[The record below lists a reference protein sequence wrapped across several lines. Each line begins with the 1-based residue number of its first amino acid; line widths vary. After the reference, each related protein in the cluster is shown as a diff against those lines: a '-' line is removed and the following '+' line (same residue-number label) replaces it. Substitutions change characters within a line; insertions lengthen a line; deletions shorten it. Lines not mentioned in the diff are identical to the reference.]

1 MTRGRGRAMQRAA
14 ARAAA
19 AAAGGRARAA
29 GPLRGAPRLDPT
41 AGRRG
46 GAGAG
51 VQGRGGPGV
60 GSAGSRPLLAQPP
73 ARARGWS
80 QRLVGDP
87 KAASA
92 SLDLAPDVFVL
103 RVRLEETGEMFR
115 VANCR
120 GDMTVRELKEEL
132 DLMVGIPFNLQLLQY
147 LDEGV
152 LMDDATLM
160 FHDVVP
166 GGMISL
172 CVWHHD
178 GWTQLVL
185 AAVEGDPS
193 KLSCLGVTE
202 DSFYR
207 TANSEHFEGEKWKQ
221 WTSQRAFVAL
231 YVASHRGHVDAVQY
245 LLEHGASCL
254 SRLPLGRTPLHV
266 AAAMGHLDCISLL
279 VRHGASI
286 HDRDAKGET
295 PISIANCLNQIQS
308 ERQMCLLHQR
318 AKSGIR
324 DLSDLVMQKASQRV
338 KSGFGSK
345 NMMMTPH

>member
-1 MTRGRGRAMQRAA
+1 MTRGRDWTMRRAA
-14 ARAAA
+14 AG
-19 AAAGGRARAA
+19 AGARAA
-29 GPLRGAPRLDPT
+29 GPLGGAPRLDPN
-41 AGRRG
+41 AGSRG
-46 GAGAG
+46 GMRAGA
-51 VQGRGGPGV
+51 QGRGGPRA
-60 GSAGSRPLLAQPP
+60 GSAGSRPLPAQSLAC
-73 ARARGWS
+73 ARGRS

-87 KAASA
+87 KATST
-92 SLDLAPDVFVL
+92 LPDLAPDVFVL
-103 RVRLEETGEMFR
+103 RVRLEETGELFR

-132 DLMVGIPFNLQLLQY
+132 DLMVGIPFNLQRLQY

-152 LMDDATLM
+152 LMDDTTLK

-166 GGMISL
+166 GGIISL
-172 CVWHHD
+172 CIWRHD
-178 GWTQLVL
+178 GWTELVL

-193 KLSCLGVTE
+193 KLSCLGLTE

-231 YVASHRGHVDAVQY
+231 YVASHRGHSVAVQY

-254 SRLPLGRTPLHV
+254 SRSPLGRTPLHV
-266 AAAMGHLDCISLL
+266 AAAMGQSDCISLL
-279 VRHGASI
+279 LQHGASI

-295 PISIANCLNQIQS
+295 PISIAHRLNHTQS
-308 ERQMCLLHQR
+308 ERQMFLLHQI

-324 DLSDLVMQKASQRV
+324 DLNDLVVKNALQRI
-338 KSGFGSK
+338 KSGFRSK
-345 NMMMTPH
+345 MMMMTPH